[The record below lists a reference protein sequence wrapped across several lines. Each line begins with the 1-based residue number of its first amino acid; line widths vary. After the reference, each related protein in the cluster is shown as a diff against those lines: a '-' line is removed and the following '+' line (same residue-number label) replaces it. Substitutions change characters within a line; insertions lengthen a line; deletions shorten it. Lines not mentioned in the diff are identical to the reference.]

1 MEELSLI
8 VAYGT
13 DMGNAEDAAMT
24 FAESVT
30 AIGIAAEAVELNQVD
45 VTELQSATHLV
56 AVVSTFG
63 EGEFPDTATLFW
75 EALQASTER
84 LDNLHFAV
92 LALGDSSYE
101 MFCNAGKLLDGRL
114 EALGATRMVDRVD
127 VDGYYEQPAKAWT
140 TDVVKVL
147 TAERGAP
154 APAQAATAVQ
164 AVVAPP
170 RERHEV
176 VEAEV
181 AVNRL
186 LTAAGSGK
194 EVRHYEV
201 DLAGSGMAYQAG
213 DSLAVHAVNDPA
225 LVSSILS
232 ELGVGPDHSVPDH
245 DEPLGVLLTERLE
258 IRTPSRALQDLAGP
272 AADGEDVLDLVRRA
286 GLSAEEL
293 LDTLRPLT
301 FRDYS
306 IASSPVVHPGRIH
319 LTVASVR
326 YRRGDRDYGGVAST
340 FLADRGDRVR
350 VHLRPNHNFRLPA
363 PDVPIVMIG
372 PGTGIAPFRA
382 FLQERRATAA
392 PGRSWLFFGDRH
404 RATDFLYGDELEDF
418 LAAGTLTRLDL
429 AFSRDQEAKDYVQ
442 HRMSENAD
450 ELFGWLADGAH
461 VYVCGDADRMARD
474 VDAALHQVV
483 ARGGG
488 MDAEAAHAY
497 VNDLIK
503 NHRYVRD
510 VY

>member
-30 AIGIAAEAVELNQVD
+30 ALGIAAEAVELNQVD

-75 EALQASTER
+75 EALQASTDR
-84 LDNLHFAV
+84 LHNLHFAV

-101 MFCNAGKLLDGRL
+101 MFCNAGKLLDERL
-114 EALGATRMVDRVD
+114 ESLGATRMVDRVD

-154 APAQAATAVQ
+154 APAQAVPAVQ
-164 AVVAPP
+164 AVAAPL
-170 RERHEV
+170 RERHEI

-201 DLAGSGMAYQAG
+201 EPAGPGMAYQAG
-213 DSLAVHAVNDPA
+213 DSLAVHATNDPA
-225 LVSSILS
+225 LVSLLLT
-232 ELGVGPDHSVPDH
+232 ELGVGPDHTVPDH
-245 DEPLGVLLTERLE
+245 DEPLGVLLTECLE
-258 IRTPSRALQDLAGP
+258 IRTPSRALQELAGP

-286 GLSAEEL
+286 GLTAEEL
-293 LDTLRPLT
+293 LDTLRPLV

-306 IASSPVVHPGRIH
+306 IASSPLVHPGRIH

-326 YRRGDRDYGGVAST
+326 YRRGDREYGGVAST
-340 FLADRGDRVR
+340 FLADRGDRIR

-363 PDVPIVMIG
+363 PDVPIIMIG

-404 RATDFLYGDELEDF
+404 RATDYLYGDELEDF

-429 AFSRDQEAKDYVQ
+429 AFSRDQDVKDYVQ

-461 VYVCGDADRMARD
+461 LYVCGDADRMARD
-474 VDAALHQVV
+474 VDATLHQVV

-488 MDAEAAHAY
+488 MDTEAAHAY